1 MRNFFEEMLQKMPT
15 FVPKLDVSTDRWSSN
30 MMS

>member
-1 MRNFFEEMLQKMPT
+1 MRNFFEEMLQELTT
-15 FVPKLDVSTDRWSSN
+15 FVPKLDVRQNRWSSN